1 MKKTLLYQIPNDVPQ
16 EILCFLSGA
25 SIYDSSCSPE
35 ARVYFIDKGNGYYL
49 KCSASGELEKEAEM
63 AEYFYSK
70 GLGAEILSYIS
81 NDRDWLLTAAVI
93 GEDCVHEE
101 YLKDP
106 RRLCDTIACELRKL
120 HETDYTGCPV
130 MDRTTEYLAAAEKNY
145 RTGDYD
151 KSHFSDSSGSFGY
164 RSAEEA
170 YAVLNAEKDALQSKV
185 LLHGDYCLPNIVLND
200 WKFSG
205 FIDVGNG
212 GVGDRHIDL
221 FWGTWTLWFN
231 LKTNKYYERFLD
243 AYGRDKVDES
253 VLKVIAAAE
262 VFG

>member
-1 MKKTLLYQIPNDVPQ
+1 
-16 EILCFLSGA
+16 
-25 SIYDSSCSPE
+25 
-35 ARVYFIDKGNGYYL
+35 
-49 KCSASGELEKEAEM
+49 
-63 AEYFYSK
+63 
-70 GLGAEILSYIS
+70 
-81 NDRDWLLTAAVI
+81 
-93 GEDCVHEE
+93 
-101 YLKDP
+101 
-106 RRLCDTIACELRKL
+106 
-120 HETDYTGCPV
+120 

-221 FWGTWTLWFN
+221 F
-231 LKTNKYYERFLD
+231 
-243 AYGRDKVDES
+243 
-253 VLKVIAAAE
+253 
-262 VFG
+262 